1 MQHHFLAHFL
11 YDETIYLIHQRLLI
25 IFGYGD
31 PPAISL
37 ETLLFHDP
45 EFENSF
51 LWYMIM
57 LLGRVDQIIKASLD
71 EQGNTKINK

>member
-51 LWYMIM
+51 L
-57 LLGRVDQIIKASLD
+57 
-71 EQGNTKINK
+71 